1 MAEQMDFDVREKLYE
16 SHHTQVFRAIRTND
30 WSRVILKTP
39 VAKYPSADELSR
51 YRREYEI
58 LNSVHDLP
66 GVINVHD
73 LAPSQHSLLLVEEDC
88 GGRPLT
94 QTIKSSEFDAALYLE
109 IAIKLAHV
117 LGELHQ
123 RCIIHKDINPANI
136 LWCTEQRDIKLID
149 FSISSLLSQEYH
161 DFQSPGQLE
170 GTYAY
175 ISPEQTGRVNRP
187 LDYRSDLYSF
197 GITLYQMFTGALP
210 FSGDQ
215 GIEFVH
221 AHIALQ
227 AVPPHEVNDA
237 VAAVISRIIMKL
249 MSKMADDRY
258 QSAWGV
264 KHDLQHCLQQLQET
278 GRIEE
283 FELGQQDHS
292 PILRIPQKLY
302 GREREIN
309 SIIAAFDRAGQGRA
323 ELLLVSGYSG
333 TGKSALVHEV
343 HKPLTEKRGLYVAGK
358 FDQYQRGVPFYAWRQ
373 AIEEFALLLL
383 KEDETSIGRW
393 RSKICSGLGNIGK
406 VITDFAPSL
415 ELIIGEQPAVPE
427 LSGEQA
433 LNRFN
438 YAFQAFIKAVST
450 KEHPLVIFI
459 DDWQW
464 ADVASISLLK
474 LLMGETENR
483 YLMIIGA
490 WRDNEVDGTHPF
502 SVALDEIMRSP
513 AAVSAIQLGNLQPL
527 HVRDFICDALNR
539 PAAVD
544 ELVEL
549 VYDKTRGNA
558 FFLIQFLKNL
568 YQDSLLHF
576 DSERLRWHW
585 ELSEIRARNIT
596 ANVVE
601 LMATAIG
608 RLEPATREALKFA
621 ASIGNRFEL
630 EILSIILNQ
639 SARTTAEMLDIAL
652 REGVIRPLGG
662 NYQLAGYREEMTGV
676 AYQFIHDQVQQAAYS
691 LIEPQNRTQAHM
703 DIALALLNT
712 LDEEEQYRRIFE
724 IANHLNVAAERFT
737 SDEQKQLLLELNL
750 RAGKRAKET
759 TAYTPALRYFKTA
772 LAHLPADS
780 WEHDRELAAELY
792 LLAAE
797 TAFLT
802 MQYDD
807 MERWLDEILKYADT
821 PLLRASVYEIRLQAC
836 ISQNRLN
843 DAVDAALY
851 ALRLLGVTL
860 PSRPNSLQVLINL
873 LKTKWVLRG
882 RSFDDLLNLPKMED
896 PVRLK
901 VMSLLGLT
909 IPPAYWT
916 SQELVALI
924 VFQMLQESV
933 AHGYSPNTGYAFSWW
948 GITLGGIL
956 GDLQAGYA
964 FGDFG
969 VTIAREH
976 GLNLQRPQ
984 FFQGWI
990 TRQFIHPI
998 KESIPIL
1005 FESYSMAL
1013 EKGDFEYA
1021 SYALNNYQQAKFHS
1035 GQPLPKLLDEMGES
1049 HHHLENF
1056 KVGSSLYWHS
1066 IWWQTAL
1073 NLQNQTEEP
1082 TVLEGEAYR
1091 ESVSLQQH
1099 LEVEDAS
1106 TLFLLYT
1113 AKLMLCIFFG
1123 EDERSLEYA
1132 GQARRY
1138 LKGGAGMYAFVLFH
1152 LYESIALLRNL
1163 SGISPL
1169 TRHKRL
1175 RGVKANLKRLQ
1186 RWARH
1191 SPENHSHRWHLA
1203 VAEYSQAVGR
1213 AGQAAE
1219 HYERAIDAA
1228 LNNGFRHDEAFCYE
1242 CAGHFYANHGQQRV
1256 GSYYYRLALT
1266 GYQGWGAEA
1275 KAGQL
1280 AQWAENRPRT
1290 AVMETTT
1297 AGWTTTSFVSSHS
1310 SSDKELDLTTL
1321 MKVYRSIS
1329 SVIVR
1334 EDLIKTL
1341 LDNVLEN
1348 AGAQKGILVL
1358 QKQGGLYAEAI
1369 GEAGSDKITLLKSLP
1384 VEDAQEHLPVSML
1397 YYVERSL
1404 QPLVLDNASQS
1415 PGFSQDPYISAN
1427 KPLSMLCEPILHQGK
1442 LNGILYLENKLTQGV
1457 FTQER
1462 LEMLQLLVA
1471 QAAIS
1476 LENSSL
1482 YAELEEKVTE
1492 RTVELQD
1499 ALEMQKHLN
1508 TELSEKSLKLDEA
1521 YAELREAND
1530 QLQHQANTD
1539 ALTGLANRRYFNK
1552 LLSHEYRRCIRGRQ
1566 SLSVLMS
1573 DLDNFKAFN
1582 DHYGHLEGDDC
1593 LKTIADVFKR
1603 VFSRSTDVVARYGGE
1618 EVIVVLPDTDIDEA
1632 ARLAETLRQSVEA
1645 LRLPHAGNGSYEVV
1659 TISIGGVSLIPDIVA
1674 SVDSVTQKAD
1684 KALYQAKEQGRNKVC
1699 FYQEPGTE

>member
-1 MAEQMDFDVREKLYE
+1 MAEQMDFEIREKLYE
-16 SHHTQVFRAIRTND
+16 SHHTQVLRAIRTRD
-30 WSRVILKTP
+30 QSRVILKTP
-39 VAKYPSADELSR
+39 VAKYPSPDELSR

-58 LNSVHDLP
+58 LNSLRDLP
-66 GVINVHD
+66 GIINVYD
-73 LAPSQHSLLLVEEDC
+73 LVPSQHSLLLVEEDC
-88 GGRPLT
+88 GDRPLT
-94 QTIKSSEFDAALYLE
+94 QTIKSSEFDAAHYLE
-109 IAIKLAHV
+109 IAVKLAHV

-123 RCIIHKDINPANI
+123 RGIIHKDVNPANI
-136 LWCTEQRDIKLID
+136 LWCKERRELKLID

-175 ISPEQTGRVNRP
+175 LSPEQTGRVNRP

-227 AVPPHEVNDA
+227 AAPPHEVNDA
-237 VAAVISRIIMKL
+237 VPVAVSRIIMKL
-249 MSKMADDRY
+249 ISKMADDRY
-258 QSAWGV
+258 QSAWGA
-264 KHDLQHCLQQLQET
+264 KHDLQCCLRQLQET
-278 GRIEE
+278 DCIET

-292 PILRIPQKLY
+292 PILRIPQRLY
-302 GREREIN
+302 GRESEID
-309 SIIAAFDRAGQGRA
+309 SIIAAFDRVGQGRA
-323 ELLLVSGYSG
+323 ELVLVSGYSG

-373 AIEEFALLLL
+373 AIEEFAFLLL

-393 RSKICSGLGNIGK
+393 RSKILSGLGNVGK

-415 ELIIGEQPAVPE
+415 ELVIGEQPAVPE

-450 KEHPLVIFI
+450 KDHPLVIFI

-464 ADVASISLLK
+464 ADAASINLLK
-474 LLMGETENR
+474 LLMGETDNH
-483 YLMIIGA
+483 YLMIICA
-490 WRDNEVDGTHPF
+490 WRDNEVDGAHPF
-502 SVALDEIMRSP
+502 SVVLNEIEQSS
-513 AAVSAIQLGNLQPL
+513 AVVSAIKLGNLKPP
-527 HVRDFICDALNR
+527 HVRDFICDALNC
-539 PAAVD
+539 PVAVD

-576 DSERLRWHW
+576 DSARRRWHW
-585 ELSEIRARNIT
+585 ELSEIQSRNIT

-601 LMATAIG
+601 LMAMAIG
-608 RLEPATREALKFA
+608 RLEPATREALQFA
-621 ASIGNRFEL
+621 ACIGNRFEL
-630 EILSIILNQ
+630 GILSLILKKP
-639 SARTTAEMLDIAL
+639 ACATAGMLESAL

-662 NYQLAGYREEMTGV
+662 NYQLASYREDAAGV

-703 DIALALLNT
+703 EIALTILNT
-712 LDEEEQYRRIFE
+712 LDEHEQYVRIFE
-724 IANHLNVAAERFT
+724 IANHVNVAAERFT
-737 SDEQKQLLLELNL
+737 SDEQKRLLLKLNL
-750 RAGKRAKET
+750 QAGKRAKET

-772 LAHLPADS
+772 ISHLPEDC
-780 WEHDRELAAELY
+780 WERDRKFVIELY

-802 MQYDD
+802 KQYED
-807 MERWLDEILKYADT
+807 MERWLEEILNYADT
-821 PLLRASVYEIRLQAC
+821 PLLRASVYEIRLQSY

-843 DAVDAALY
+843 DAVDASLY

-860 PSRPNSLQVLINL
+860 PSRPNSVQVLVNL

-882 RSFDDLLNLPKMED
+882 KSFGDLLNLPKMED

-901 VMSLLGLT
+901 VMSLLGVT

-933 AHGYSPNTGYAFSWW
+933 AHGHSPNTGYAFSWW

-956 GDLQAGYA
+956 DNLHAGYE

-969 VTIAREH
+969 VRIAQEH
-976 GLNLQRPQ
+976 GLNLQRPM

-1005 FESYSMAL
+1005 FESYSLAL

-1035 GQPLPKLLDEMGES
+1035 GAPLPKLLEEMSES
-1049 HHHLENF
+1049 HRQLENF
-1056 KVGSSLYWHS
+1056 KVGSSLYWHN
-1066 IWWQTAL
+1066 IWWQAAL
-1073 NLQNQTEEP
+1073 NFHAQADEP
-1082 TVLEGEAYR
+1082 TVLEGEGYR

-1099 LEVEDAS
+1099 IEVQDAS

-1113 AKLMLCIFFG
+1113 AKLMLSVFFG
-1123 EDERSLEYA
+1123 EDGRSLKYA
-1132 GQARRY
+1132 QQARNY

-1163 SGISPL
+1163 SGVSPL

-1175 RGVKANLKRLQ
+1175 RVVKANLKRLR
-1186 RWARH
+1186 RWAQH
-1191 SPENHSHRWHLA
+1191 SPANHRHRWHL
-1203 VAEYSQAVGR
+1203 VMAEYCQSIGR
-1213 AGQAAE
+1213 AGRAAQ

-1228 LNNGFRHDEAFCYE
+1228 LNNGFRHDEAFCCE
-1242 CAGHFYANHGQQRV
+1242 CAGRFYTDCGQQRV

-1275 KAGQL
+1275 KANQL
-1280 AQWAENRPRT
+1280 AQWAEKHPRT
-1290 AVMETTT
+1290 AAMEASITT
-1297 AGWTTTSFVSSHS
+1297 GNTTVFVSSNS
-1310 SSDKELDLTTL
+1310 TSDMELDLTTL

-1341 LDNVLEN
+1341 LDNVIEN
-1348 AGAQKGILVL
+1348 AGAQKAILVL
-1358 QKQGGLYAEAI
+1358 HKQDGLYVEAM
-1369 GEAGSDKITLLKSLP
+1369 GEAGSDKITLMKSLP
-1384 VEDAQEHLPVSML
+1384 VEKAQDHLPVSML
-1397 YYVERSL
+1397 YYVERSQ

-1415 PGFSQDPYISAN
+1415 PGFSQDPYISVH
-1427 KPLSMLCEPILHQGK
+1427 KPLSLLCEPILHQGK
-1442 LNGILYLENKLTQGV
+1442 LTGILYLENALTQGV
-1457 FTQER
+1457 FTPQRME
-1462 LEMLQLLVA
+1462 LLHLLVA

-1476 LENSSL
+1476 IENSSL

-1521 YAELREAND
+1521 YAELREVND

-1552 LLSHEYRRCIRGRQ
+1552 LLAHEYRRSIRGRQ
-1566 SLSVLMS
+1566 PLSVLMS

-1593 LKTIADVFKR
+1593 LKAIADVFKQ
-1603 VFSRSTDVVARYGGE
+1603 VFGRSTDVVARYGGE
-1618 EVIVVLPDTDIDEA
+1618 EIIVVLPDTDAEEA
-1632 ARLAETLRQSVEA
+1632 ASLAETLRNSVET
-1645 LRLPHAGNGSYEVV
+1645 LRLPHAGNGSFEVV
-1659 TISIGGVSLIPDIVA
+1659 TISIGAVSLIPDITE
-1674 SVDSVTQKAD
+1674 SVDSITQKAD

-1699 FYQEPGTE
+1699 FYQES